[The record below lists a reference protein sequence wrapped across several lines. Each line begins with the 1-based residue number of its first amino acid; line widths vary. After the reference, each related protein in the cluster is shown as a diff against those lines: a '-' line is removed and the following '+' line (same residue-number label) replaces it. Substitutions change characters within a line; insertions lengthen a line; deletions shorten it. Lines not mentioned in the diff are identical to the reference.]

1 MAIPKKIARYE
12 IIDELGRGA
21 MGSVFRARDPA
32 MDRTVAIKTILTA
45 ALASEQ
51 ANEFRQRFYR
61 EARAAGALAHPGIVS
76 VFDVGE
82 DEGVPFLVMEFIDG
96 QTLADAMKKGE
107 RSSLDRVCEIGQR
120 IAEALGYAHSHGVV
134 HRDIKPA
141 NILLTSREVYGEER
155 PKITDFGVAKL
166 TAGEATTSGQ
176 LLGTPAFM
184 PPEQFTGATIDGRTD
199 LFSLGVILYWMSTGE
214 QPFPGETM
222 TAVSYKIVHTEPVPP
237 GKLNPAIPGPLQAV
251 ILKCLAKSPFDR
263 YQTGEELAQ
272 ALAELRA
279 YARGGAMQTATPQAT
294 AAGGGSEDT
303 MLPVS
308 LRPKPVAAPVV
319 EAPVQP
325 PAVPIAPPP
334 PAPIASPPPVPI
346 APPPPA
352 PLPAQ
357 AVVPA
362 EPTKPAKPAEPA
374 KPPKAPKPPK
384 AEKPPK
390 APKPAKKGGGL
401 MIALIALVVVAAA
414 ATGGGYW
421 FLHRSQPAPQQQAPA
436 PVAVAPAAPIP
447 AAAAPA
453 QPASAAPETPAVSV
467 PSTQGKPSASTK
479 VPSSKNQKNASQ
491 AAQTAQSTAPPAPAP
506 VIAAP
511 PPPPVPAPASRA
523 QSTALGFDPK
533 KIDPKE
539 NARLKFD
546 LGHAPPNLNFTV
558 EMDGRTFYKGTA
570 GNRADYD
577 ALYVPPGLHQ
587 FRVVVSAGSMEKMS
601 NTTSFQFVAKKHMT
615 LKVELKPWPN
625 ASVAGVPV
633 LDAAT
638 QVIATLKADFS
649 LFN

>member
-32 MDRTVAIKTILTA
+32 MDRIVAIKTILTA

-61 EARAAGALAHPGIVS
+61 EARAAGALAHPGIVP

-82 DEGVPFLVMEFIDG
+82 DDGMPFLVMEFVDG

-107 RSSLDRVCEIGQR
+107 RSSLDRVCEIGQKV
-120 IAEALGYAHSHGVV
+120 AEALGYAHSHGVV

-141 NILLTSREVYGEER
+141 NILLTSRQAYGEER

-184 PPEQFTGATIDGRTD
+184 PPEQFTGAPIDGRTD

-251 ILKCLAKSPFDR
+251 ILKCLAKSPWDR

-272 ALAELRA
+272 ALSELRA
-279 YARGGAMQTATPQAT
+279 YARGGALQTATPQAT
-294 AAGGGSEDT
+294 ATGGGSEDT

-308 LRPKPVAAPVV
+308 LRPKTVAAPVV
-319 EAPVQP
+319 AAMVQP
-325 PAVPIAPPP
+325 LPPTPAATPPPTP
-334 PAPIASPPPVPI
+334 PAPVAIPA
-346 APPPPA
+346 APA
-352 PLPAQ
+352 
-357 AVVPA
+357 
-362 EPTKPAKPAEPA
+362 KPAKPV
-374 KPPKAPKPPK
+374 KSPKPPVP
-384 AEKPPK
+384 AG
-390 APKPAKKGGGL
+390 PAKKGGGL
-401 MIALIALVVVAAA
+401 IFALIALVVVAAA
-414 ATGGGYW
+414 AAGGGYW
-421 FLHRSQPAPQQQAPA
+421 YLHRSQPAPPQPQPA
-436 PVAVAPAAPIP
+436 PVAVAPSAPTPAVAAPQE
-447 AAAAPA
+447 AAPAVA
-453 QPASAAPETPAVSV
+453 QPASQSKTSASAMVTPSKTQKKPGAAQQSAQSAAPSAPAPV
-467 PSTQGKPSASTK
+467 
-479 VPSSKNQKNASQ
+479 
-491 AAQTAQSTAPPAPAP
+491 AAPVAPPAPAP
-506 VIAAP
+506 AP
-511 PPPPVPAPASRA
+511 HP
-523 QSTALGFDPK
+523 QSAALGFDPK

-546 LGHAPPNLNFTV
+546 LGHVPPAVNFTV
-558 EMDGRTFYKGTA
+558 EMDGKTFYKGTSGSKA
-570 GNRADYD
+570 GNDN
-577 ALYVPPGLHQ
+577 LYVPPGLHQ
-587 FRVVVSAGSMEKMS
+587 FRVEVSAGSVEKVS
-601 NTTSFQFVAKKHMT
+601 NTVSFQFIAKKHVT
-615 LKVELKPWPN
+615 LKVELKPQSN
-625 ASVAGVPV
+625 TSVAGVPV
-633 LDAAT
+633 LDPAT